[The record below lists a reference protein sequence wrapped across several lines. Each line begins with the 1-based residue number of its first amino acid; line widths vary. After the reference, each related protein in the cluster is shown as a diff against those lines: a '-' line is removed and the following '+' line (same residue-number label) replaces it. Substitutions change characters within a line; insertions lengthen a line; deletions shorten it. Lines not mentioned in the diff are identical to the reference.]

1 MLLESPGLSCPRRQH
16 GHESTVTC
24 SPSTRPEWG
33 RLRTQGAMPSPANV
47 VSG

>member
-1 MLLESPGLSCPRRQH
+1 MLLESPGLSYPRRQH

-24 SPSTRPEWG
+24 SPSTWLEWA
-33 RLRTQGAMPSPANV
+33 RLRTQGAVPSPANV